1 MNVSRIRGFLLQL
14 PKPAL
19 VRLTT
24 GDGEPT
30 ELKLQKSF
38 AKTAESIAA
47 LGSELI
53 EALDASGKVLRAM
66 RTDTAEAHRSE
77 APALPAGLA
86 ADPNALLLAHFAGLL
101 HRAYEH
107 STEIAFTKMVELVDK
122 MGDRSESIEQ
132 RLERAEAHNRRLINE
147 QIEDAFERAREVAEK
162 AEESNGGDLLSQMG
176 SAFLSG
182 QLQPRAPRAPAAQT
196 NGKSNGKGHG

>member
-24 GDGEPT
+24 GDGEPQ

-38 AKTAESIAA
+38 VKTAESIAA

-66 RTDTAEAHRSE
+66 RTDTAESQRSE
-77 APALPAGLA
+77 APTLPAGLA

-107 STEIAFTKMVELVDK
+107 STEIAFTKMVEVVDK
-122 MGDRSESIEQ
+122 MGDRSDSIEQ
-132 RLERAEAHNRRLINE
+132 RLERAEAQNRRLVND
-147 QIEDAFERAREVAEK
+147 QIEDAFERAAEVAEK
-162 AEESNGGDLLSQMG
+162 AAEENGGDLLQQMG

-182 QLQPRAPRAPAAQT
+182 RLQPRAPAQT
-196 NGKSNGKGHG
+196 NGKSNGKGQG

>member
-53 EALDASGKVLRAM
+53 EALDGSGKVLRAM
-66 RTDTAEAHRSE
+66 RTDTAEAQRSE
-77 APALPAGLA
+77 APTLPAGLA

-107 STEIAFTKMVELVDK
+107 STEIAFTKMVEIVDK
-122 MGDRSESIEQ
+122 MGDRSEQIEM
-132 RLERAEAHNRRLINE
+132 RLERAEAQNRRLINE
-147 QIEDAFERAREVAEK
+147 QIDDAFERAREVAERT
-162 AEESNGGDLLSQMG
+162 AEEGAGGDLLSQMG

-182 QLQPRAPRAPAAQT
+182 QLQPRAPAQP
-196 NGKSNGKGHG
+196 NGKSNGKGQG